1 MNILPKVRY
10 TVNEHI
16 KLMNYFLPALIAF
29 TLSLILTIIIG
40 KLANK
45 WKIVDKPDS
54 FRKIHTTPTPLLGG
68 LAIFLSF
75 FIVAFSLLGELTVGD
90 LQYNHWLGVFLGG
103 LVLMVGG
110 FGDDKYN
117 FKPSYQIV
125 FPLLAVCC
133 VVLGGVE
140 IEKVTSFSGGLVY
153 IPALISAVLIGV
165 WLLGMMY
172 TTKLLD
178 GVDGLVSGVSA
189 IGSLVIFLFTTTT
202 RYFQPD
208 IALAAIILAGS
219 ILGFW
224 VRNFNPAKIFLG
236 EGGSLFLGYILG
248 VLAIIS
254 GGKIAIALLIMGV
267 PILDVMWT
275 IIRRTISG
283 RNPFKFADRKHL
295 HHRLLDHGLSQ
306 RQTVLVFYFLSAA
319 FGLSGL
325 FLQSR
330 GKILILLLLFGAMVF
345 LLIGFSLLDR
355 RNRKPKLLIHTCCA
369 PCVAYTASQILAKN
383 YDLTLFYYNP
393 NIDNPVEWEKRLE
406 AVRIVAN
413 KWNFP
418 LLIKPY
424 NPEPWI
430 KAVIGYEIE
439 PEGGARCVVC
449 FRDRLLKTA
458 ELAKAQN
465 FDYFTTSLSTSPYK
479 DSELILSLGKE
490 IGDKIEIK
498 FLAYDFKSNDG
509 SKKSMELVKALGL
522 YRQKYCGCEFA
533 RTK

>member
-1 MNILPKVRY
+1 
-10 TVNEHI
+10 
-16 KLMNYFLPALIAF
+16 MNYFLPALLAF
-29 TLSLILTIIIG
+29 ALSLALTVIIG
-40 KLANK
+40 KLAIK
-45 WKIVDKPDS
+45 WQIVDRPDS
-54 FRKIHTTPTPLLGG
+54 FRKIHTVPIPLLGG

-75 FIVAFSLLGELTVGD
+75 FIVAFSFLGELTAGN
-90 LQYNHWLGVFLGG
+90 LQYHHWLGVFLGG
-103 LVLMVGG
+103 LILMVGG

-140 IEKVTSFSGGLVY
+140 IEKVTSPSGGLVY
-153 IPALISAVLIGV
+153 IPALISAVLIGI

-189 IGSLVIFLFTTTT
+189 IGSLVIFLFTVTT
-202 RYFQPD
+202 RYYQPD

-283 RNPFKFADRKHL
+283 QNPFKFADRKHL

-306 RQTVLVFYFLSAA
+306 KQTVLVFYFLSAA

-330 GKILILLLLFGAMVF
+330 GKILTLLALFGAMVF
-345 LLIGFSLLDR
+345 LIIGFSLFDR
-355 RNRKPKLLIHTCCA
+355 KKRKPKLLLHTCCA

-393 NIDNPVEWEKRLE
+393 NIDNQAEWEKRLE
-406 AVRIVAN
+406 AVRAVAEAE
-413 KWNFP
+413 NFS
-418 LLIKPY
+418 LIIEPY
-424 NPEPWI
+424 DSSPWLQ
-430 KAVIGYEIE
+430 KVVGYEAA
-439 PEGGARCVVC
+439 PEGGARCVIC
-449 FRDRLLKTA
+449 FRDRLMKTA
-458 ELAKAQN
+458 ELARTQR
-465 FDYFTTSLSTSPYK
+465 FDYFTTSLTTSPYK
-479 DSELILSLGKE
+479 DSTLILSLGAE
-490 IGDKIEIK
+490 IGFKIGAK
-498 FLAYDFKSNDG
+498 FLAYDFKTNDG
-509 SKKSMELVKALGL
+509 SNKSLEWAKTLGL

-533 RTK
+533 KNK